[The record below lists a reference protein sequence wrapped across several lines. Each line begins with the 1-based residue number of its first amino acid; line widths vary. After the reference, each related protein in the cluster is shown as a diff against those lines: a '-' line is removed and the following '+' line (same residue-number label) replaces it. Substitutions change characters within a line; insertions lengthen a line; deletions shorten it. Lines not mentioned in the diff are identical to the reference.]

1 LEPFRLVEE
10 AILDIDAIWLYL
22 LEREGLETADRIV
35 TEIFKGF
42 YRLAEMP
49 AIGHRRA
56 DLTSRSVLFYRILS
70 YLIVYQPGQPALTD
84 PRGAARKTQRGAAL
98 KATAISKM
106 WSHGKI

>member
-1 LEPFRLVEE
+1 MEPFQLTED

-49 AIGHRRA
+49 GIGHRRA

-70 YLIVYQPGQPALTD
+70 YVIVYQPGSVPLQIL
-84 PRGAARKTQRGAAL
+84 GVL
-98 KATAISKM
+98 
-106 WSHGKI
+106 HGKRNVARLLRQRL